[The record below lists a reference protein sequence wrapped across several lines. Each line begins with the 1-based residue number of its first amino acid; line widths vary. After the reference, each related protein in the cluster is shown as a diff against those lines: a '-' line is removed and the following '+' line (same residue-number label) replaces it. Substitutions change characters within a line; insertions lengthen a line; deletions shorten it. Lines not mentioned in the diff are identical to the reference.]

1 MSNPLY
7 QMFGNNMGSNNIMN
21 AVNQLKRTFKGDPQK
36 TVQDM
41 LNSGRI
47 SQGQYNRAMQITQN
61 MIRFMK

>member
-7 QMFGNNMGSNNIMN
+7 QMFRNNMGSNNIMN

-47 SQGQYNRAMQITQN
+47 SQEKYNRAMQMTQN
-61 MIRFMK
+61 IMRFMK